1 MTRSLPAPLPCLS
14 RSLRMPVLAGTT
26 ICVAFFGGFAA
37 WSALVPLASAALGPG
52 IVSPDGNRRAVQH
65 LEGGIVERLLVK
77 DGSRVMAGDPLLVL
91 EDKAARATHE
101 MALNQYRQLLATEA
115 RLLAER
121 DGAAEPAFPAELTDH
136 AGQPAVAALLKAQ
149 RALMANRLNSLVG
162 RRDLLWQRIAEI
174 HEEIE
179 GLEGQIL
186 SRAQQL
192 AIIRE
197 EIGTVGQLV
206 EKGLTPKPRLLALQ
220 REQAELNGQQ
230 ATSRAAIAR
239 SRQSIGESEQK
250 IAMLDVERQE
260 ELSKELAEVAGK
272 LSEARERVVASAD
285 ILRRV
290 VVSAPVA
297 GTVVQMQ
304 VHTVG
309 GVVGAGDTILDIVPR
324 DDDLVIDARIAPT
337 DIDVIREGQTA
348 QVVLSAFQ
356 QRNLPRIEGRVRT
369 ISADRIVDP
378 KTSSPYYQVR
388 IEVDRSH
395 LATIGS
401 GLELTPGMPA
411 EVMVL
416 TGERTAF
423 DYFTRPFLDSLRRSL
438 KES

>member
-1 MTRSLPAPLPCLS
+1 MTRPLPTALPGLG
-14 RSLRMPVLAGTT
+14 RSLRNPVLAGTT

-52 IVSPDGNRRAVQH
+52 IVSPDGSRRAVQH
-65 LEGGIVERLLVK
+65 LEGGIVERLLVR
-77 DGSRVMAGDPLLVL
+77 DGSRVRAGDPLLIL

-121 DGAAEPAFPAELTDH
+121 DGGAEPEFPAELTDN
-136 AGQPAVAALLKAQ
+136 AGQPAVAALMKAQ
-149 RALMANRLNSLVG
+149 RALMSNRLNSLVG

-186 SRAQQL
+186 SRARQL

-197 EIGTVGQLV
+197 EIATVGHLV

-220 REQAELNGQQ
+220 REQAELSGQQ

-260 ELSKELAEVAGK
+260 DLSKELAEVASK
-272 LSEARERVVASAD
+272 LSEVRERMVASAD
-285 ILRRV
+285 ILRRI

-297 GTVVQMQ
+297 GTVVQLQ

-348 QVVLSAFQ
+348 QIVLSAFQ

-369 ISADRIVDP
+369 ISADRIIDP
-378 KTSSPYYQVR
+378 KTSTPYYQVR
-388 IEVDRSH
+388 IEVDRSQ
-395 LATIGS
+395 LAAIGA
-401 GLELTPGMPA
+401 GIELTPGMPA
-411 EVMVL
+411 EVMVV
-416 TGERTAF
+416 TGQRTAF
-423 DYFTRPFLDSLRRSL
+423 DYLAQPFLDSLRRSL